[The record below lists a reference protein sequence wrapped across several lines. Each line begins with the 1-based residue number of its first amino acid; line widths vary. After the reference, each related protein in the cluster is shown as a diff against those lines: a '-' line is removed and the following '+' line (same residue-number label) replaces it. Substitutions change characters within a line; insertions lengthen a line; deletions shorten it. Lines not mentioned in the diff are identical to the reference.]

1 MLGHC
6 SVRRLPGWR
15 DLMRHRAG
23 GNVSGATN
31 SSTSAVAFGRTR
43 VDRCKNEN
51 PGYCRGRKREGMQ
64 PHFGASFF
72 ISSFFSF
79 LWALWCFALASS
91 FLSIGL
97 SILSIGLQAVLSPW
111 AKAKDDIET
120 ERAMAN
126 SNASRLFIF
135 GCSFGCSMC
144 TRTPGNCDVI
154 VRGQRNCRPRTRL
167 FQVQ

>member
-91 FLSIGL
+91 FLSIGF
-97 SILSIGLQAVLSPW
+97 
-111 AKAKDDIET
+111 
-120 ERAMAN
+120 
-126 SNASRLFIF
+126 FIF
-135 GCSFGCSMC
+135 FIAFQGAFLPLDKSKYELLMEK
-144 TRTPGNCDVI
+144 
-154 VRGQRNCRPRTRL
+154 RL
-167 FQVQ
+167 ANNNERK